1 MNNSINEID
10 NERIL
15 ASPPKIDPLPSGTE
29 RVRWSVMIPV
39 YNCAAFL
46 PLTLRSVLAQAMSI
60 DEMQIEVVDDCS
72 TDGDIE
78 KIVQEIG
85 GGRIQYFRQTRNVGS
100 LRNFLT
106 CIERSRGELIHLL
119 HGDDCVRNGFYKK
132 LDSLFKGYPELGA
145 AYARFAYIDED
156 GKILFNHDEEMSEP
170 GVLKNDWLERICER
184 QRIQYVAM
192 VVKREVYET
201 LGGFYGVEYGE
212 DWEMWAR
219 ISAKYPVGYCP
230 EILADYR
237 KHSASISGQSS
248 LTGRNMDDLN
258 YVIEKVQQHLPA
270 ATRHQIVSKSKK
282 FYAHYAL
289 RTANAI
295 WKNHRHRNGVRAQV
309 KEAWKMHRDPL
320 LFYKILKLYTK
331 ITLNI

>member
-1 MNNSINEID
+1 MSDLSNQNG

-15 ASPPKIDPLPSGTE
+15 ASPPKIAPLPSGTK
-29 RVRWSVMIPV
+29 RVRWSVMIPI
-39 YNCAAFL
+39 YNCARFL
-46 PLTLRSVLAQAMSI
+46 PLTLKSVLAQAMSA
-60 DEMQIEVVDDCS
+60 DDMQIEVIDDSS

-78 KIVQEIG
+78 KIVREIG
-85 GGRIQYFRQTRNVGS
+85 GGRIQYYKQTHNVGS

-106 CIERSRGELIHLL
+106 CIQRSRGELIHLL
-119 HGDDCVRNGFYKK
+119 HGDDCVRYGFYQK
-132 LDSLFKGYPELGA
+132 LDSLFNDYPELGA
-145 AYARFAYIDED
+145 AYARFAYIDDD
-156 GKILFNHDEEMSEP
+156 GKFLFSHEEEMP
-170 GVLKNDWLERICER
+170 TRGVLKNDWLERICER

-192 VVKREVYET
+192 VVKRNVYET

-237 KHSASISGQSS
+237 KHSASISGRSS
-248 LTGRNMDDLN
+248 LTGRNMGDLN
-258 YVIEKVQQHLPA
+258 HVIEKVQQHLPA
-270 ATRHQIVSKSKK
+270 ATRQQIVSKSKK

-295 WKNHRHRNGVRAQV
+295 WKHHRHKSGVRAQV